1 MEPRDL
7 PAVHPE
13 LILLEDFR
21 KIKSHNTTV
30 KKENQTMKKIVF
42 ALLGLFIFS
51 AAAIA
56 GGGLDGFLKNLNVQA
71 QVDMKGFSAK
81 LSAQFGVPEV
91 QVRAVISTVKEP
103 SDAFM
108 CLQLGQWTQK
118 PTEQVVNAYKAN
130 QGKGWGVIA
139 KSMGIKPGSAEFH
152 ALKRGDLT
160 FSGQPAVAQ
169 IEKPSKGKGRGK
181 GHNK

>member
-1 MEPRDL
+1 
-7 PAVHPE
+7 
-13 LILLEDFR
+13 
-21 KIKSHNTTV
+21 
-30 KKENQTMKKIVF
+30 MKKIVF
-42 ALLGLFIFS
+42 ALLALFMFTG
-51 AAAIA
+51 AAIA
-56 GGGLDGFLKNLNVQA
+56 GGGLDGFLKNLNIQA
-71 QVDMKGFSAK
+71 QADMNGFSAR
-81 LSAQFGVPEV
+81 LSAQFGVPEL
-91 QVRAVISTVKEP
+91 QVRTVISTVKEP

-118 PTEQVVNAYKAN
+118 PTEQVVNVYKAN

-160 FSGQPAVAQ
+160 FNGQPTGGQ
-169 IEKPSKGKGRGK
+169 SERPGKGKGRGK

>member
-1 MEPRDL
+1 MKRI
-7 PAVHPE
+7 
-13 LILLEDFR
+13 ILAALSLFL
-21 KIKSHNTTV
+21 
-30 KKENQTMKKIVF
+30 F
-42 ALLGLFIFS
+42 AGTAF
-51 AAAIA
+51 A
-56 GGGLDGFLKNLNVQA
+56 GGLESFLNTVNIEA
-71 QVDMKGFSAK
+71 RADMSGFSAK

-91 QVRAVISTVKEP
+91 QVRAVVGAVREP
-103 SDAFM
+103 ADAFM

-118 PTEQVVNAYKAN
+118 QPEQVVQVYKAN

-160 FSGQPAVAQ
+160 FSGQPVGGGGTT
-169 IEKPSKGKGRGK
+169 PGKGKGRGR

>member
-1 MEPRDL
+1 ML
-7 PAVHPE
+7 C
-13 LILLEDFR
+13 
-21 KIKSHNTTV
+21 
-30 KKENQTMKKIVF
+30 
-42 ALLGLFIFS
+42 IFTG
-51 AAAIA
+51 AAFA
-56 GGGLDGFLKNLNVQA
+56 GGGLDSFLKNLNIQA
-71 QVDMKGFSAK
+71 QADINGYSAR

-118 PTEQVVNAYKAN
+118 PPEQVVTVYKAN

-160 FSGQPAVAQ
+160 FSGQPAGGQSEAPG
-169 IEKPSKGKGRGK
+169 KSKGKGK